1 MEETIIIRTI
11 EPTDNA
17 ILASIIRT
25 SLEEFNANK
34 PGTVYFDETTDN
46 LYQLFS
52 STDKSIYFVAE
63 ENGKILGGGGIFPT
77 ENLPEG
83 FCELVKMYLTKNA
96 RGKGLGR
103 KMLEHCLQAAKDLG
117 YTTVYL
123 ESMPELSTAL
133 KVYEKLGF
141 EYINFSLGRSGHCG
155 CDIWMQK
162 KL

>member
-1 MEETIIIRTI
+1 MEEPIIIRTI

-46 LYQLFS
+46 LHQLFS

>member
-1 MEETIIIRTI
+1 MEEPIIIRTI

-34 PGTVYFDETTDN
+34 PDTVYFDETTDN

-63 ENGKILGGGGIFPT
+63 KNGKILGGGGIFPT